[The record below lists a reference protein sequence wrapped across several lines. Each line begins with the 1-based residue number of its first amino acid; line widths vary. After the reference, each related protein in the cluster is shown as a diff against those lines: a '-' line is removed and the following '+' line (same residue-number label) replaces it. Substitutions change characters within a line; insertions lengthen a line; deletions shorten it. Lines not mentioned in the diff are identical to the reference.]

1 VSQTITTVA
10 IVSEGDLVFLRQR
23 TRRTAELLGFST
35 EDQTRIATAVSE
47 IGRNALTYGGGGKA
61 ELALAELGQS
71 RTLIIRITD
80 KGPGISDLTAVLEG
94 RYHSIDGMGLGVTGA
109 RRLMDDFRIT
119 TSSGGT
125 TVEMAKTTGRGS
137 QPLSVVAMVDRLAR
151 DSTSDPALEIRI
163 QNQELLRALEANA
176 QRQDEL
182 ARVNAK
188 LEETNEGVRAL
199 YAELDRRAKQL
210 EAFNAELEA
219 GIAAALA
226 ERDRS
231 EAQLRQAQKME
242 ALGQLTGG
250 VAHDFNNLLQVIVGN
265 LEMLQRLLPEEEI
278 RPRRLMANALEGAGR
293 AATLTQ
299 RLLSFSRLQP
309 LDPSPIDVERLT
321 RGMFDILRRTL
332 GEQVE
337 MKVVI
342 DAGLWFAQA
351 DPHQLENAVVNLAV
365 NARHA
370 MAKGGSV
377 EIRARNVTEEN
388 SRSVVGLSP
397 ANYVAVSVADT
408 GSGIPPELLAKVFE
422 PFFTTKEV
430 GQGTGL
436 GLSQVYGFAKQSG
449 GGVKIES
456 TLGVGTCVTIFLPKS
471 DGRPAPQARP
481 VVPLAALAATGKVVL
496 VVEDDEQVG
505 NYTVEALRELGY
517 TVRRASDGASAL
529 RTINSGDPIDLLF
542 TDVILP
548 GGISGRQL
556 ADEAIA
562 QRPNLKVL
570 YASGYAWDAVA
581 HGGRLDP
588 GVDLLPKPFSY
599 DELRER
605 VGRALAS
612 PEGDGPPGLGR

>member
-1 VSQTITTVA
+1 
-10 IVSEGDLVFLRQR
+10 
-23 TRRTAELLGFST
+23 
-35 EDQTRIATAVSE
+35 
-47 IGRNALTYGGGGKA
+47 
-61 ELALAELGQS
+61 
-71 RTLIIRITD
+71 
-80 KGPGISDLTAVLEG
+80 
-94 RYHSIDGMGLGVTGA
+94 
-109 RRLMDDFRIT
+109 
-119 TSSGGT
+119 
-125 TVEMAKTTGRGS
+125 
-137 QPLSVVAMVDRLAR
+137 
-151 DSTSDPALEIRI
+151 
-163 QNQELLRALEANA
+163 
-176 QRQDEL
+176 
-182 ARVNAK
+182 
-188 LEETNEGVRAL
+188 
-199 YAELDRRAKQL
+199 
-210 EAFNAELEA
+210 
-219 GIAAALA
+219 
-226 ERDRS
+226 
-231 EAQLRQAQKME
+231 ME

-265 LEMLQRLLPEEEI
+265 LEMLQRLLPDQEI

-309 LDPSPIDVERLT
+309 LDPSPIDVDRLT

-337 MKVVI
+337 MKIVI
-342 DAGLWFAQA
+342 DADLWFAEA

-370 MAKGGSV
+370 MTKGGSV
-377 EIRARNVTEEN
+377 EIRARNLTKRD
-388 SRSVVGLSP
+388 SRSVIGLSP

-408 GSGIPPELLAKVFE
+408 GSGIPAELLAQVFE
-422 PFFTTKEV
+422 PFFTTKEI

-436 GLSQVYGFAKQSG
+436 GLSQVYGFAQQSG

-456 TLGVGTCVTIFLPKS
+456 TLNVGTCVTIFLPKS
-471 DGRPAPQARP
+471 DGRPAPQVRAA
-481 VVPLAALAATGKVVL
+481 VPLAALAAAGKVVL

-517 TVRRASDGASAL
+517 TVRRAADGASAL

-556 ADEAIA
+556 ADDAIA

-599 DELRER
+599 VDLRER
-605 VGRALAS
+605 VACALAS
-612 PEGDGPPGLGR
+612 PEGDGPLGLGS